1 MKLTRK
7 FQMGGEVAPAQP
19 NAPQAGGPEEQL
31 AQMAQQ
37 IIEQLGPEAAAML
50 AQIIAEMLQ
59 GMASQALAP
68 EAPVYAKKGGRLVK
82 VAKKQ

>member
-1 MKLTRK
+1 
-7 FQMGGEVAPAQP
+7 
-19 NAPQAGGPEEQL
+19 
-31 AQMAQQ
+31 MAQQ

-59 GMASQALAP
+59 GMASQAPAP